1 MIYVLV
7 FFISLIISIFSLPY
21 VIRLLTKLDI
31 VDRPDSRKIHTK
43 PIPRMGGVV
52 IFIITFLT
60 LFCFM
65 PDLNMLR
72 LILISTTLLLICGM
86 VDDRWGLNWKKKFM
100 IQFAAAAS
108 AVAFIAP
115 MFEDIRFLTVI
126 IPSPWSYI
134 LLTFFIVG
142 AVNSINLLD
151 GMDGLVTGFALIVF
165 FMVFWLA
172 YIVHNTFL
180 AIMCAALV
188 GSTLGFLKYNAYPA
202 RIFLG
207 DAGSLVLGMFMV
219 FSALLITP
227 HFNGG
232 RNISMTFPLILLG
245 LPIIDT
251 LKVMTIRIWNGR
263 SPFLPDK
270 NHFHHMLMNS
280 NLRQKTIVFI
290 LQIIS
295 IGFILMAYLYLIGSK
310 FFALAIFILFALGII
325 FIKPLLKRIVHS
337 VPVKTKIENMIN
349 SVPAS
354 YIALYKKFLIPFS
367 IFTAALLITF
377 LLPGRSGMPVLTKL
391 ILITSCSALFFIS
404 HYQYLKNGVYSET
417 YVLINLLIFSAVAS
431 ISSPLIN
438 AVTYEKG
445 ISDFFVRFADI
456 FLIFFIVVFLLTRER
471 LFSQKSAFLS
481 GIDLIIM
488 VLIFLMTVVQNF
500 AKTPGMDFP
509 AIHLLLGFGIY
520 MWYKIIINWRTR
532 YARGLFYFSFVLPI
546 GSLLLMIIL

>member
-31 VDRPDSRKIHTK
+31 VDRPDSRKIHSK

-72 LILISTTLLLICGM
+72 LILISTTLLLGCGM
-86 VDDRWGLNWKKKFM
+86 VDDRWGLNWKKKFI

-115 MFEDIRFLTVI
+115 MFENIRFLTVI
-126 IPSPWSYI
+126 VPSPWSYI

-219 FSALLITP
+219 ISSLLITP

-310 FFALAIFILFALGII
+310 FFAVAIFILFALGII
-325 FIKPLLKRIVHS
+325 FIKPLLKRIANS
-337 VPVKTKIENMIN
+337 VSIKTKIENMIN
-349 SVPAS
+349 RVPGT

-367 IFTAALLITF
+367 IFTAAMLITF
-377 LLPGRSGMPVLTKL
+377 LLPGRSGMPVLTIL
-391 ILITSCSALFFIS
+391 ILITSCSVLFFIS

-438 AVTYEKG
+438 AVSYEKG

-456 FLIFFIVVFLLTRER
+456 FLLFFIVVFLLTRER
-471 LFSQKSAFLS
+471 LFSQKSVFLS

-520 MWYKIIINWRTR
+520 MWYKIIINWRTS
-532 YARGLFYFSFVLPI
+532 YARGLFYFSFALPI